1 MSKVIGN
8 EKDKLVSF
16 FAICD
21 ELISGKFILS
31 DIKISKL
38 LKSIATS
45 STLYNLFSECLVDY
59 NSEQEFKASLT
70 GKKQNGSLI
79 TLPQENNRI
88 IAYAFYLFV
97 QIDNKTINLQSFIN
111 QYFYNPDGYNLS
123 YNNFSR
129 NILVPFKKAILD
141 SLNITNINKDV
152 RGDDSGEDENEEEIR
167 GVNMVQDNAKM
178 CFTKLM
184 VSLSDLY
191 SAVLKDHKIRMEQK
205 EEVYIII
212 NALNEA
218 TRLQNIKI
226 INALII
232 PLEYVLGKN
241 KTVKSYYNIVK
252 DDLVDI
258 YNAFS

>member
-8 EKDKLVSF
+8 EKDKLISF

-31 DIKISKL
+31 DVKISKL

-59 NSEQEFKASLT
+59 NSEQEFKNSLT
-70 GKKQNGSLI
+70 GKKQNGSMI
-79 TLPQENNRI
+79 TLPEEHEKI
-88 IAYAFYLFV
+88 IAYVFYLFV
-97 QIDNKTINLQSFIN
+97 QIDNKIINLQNFIN

-123 YNNFSR
+123 YTNFSK
-129 NILVPFKKAILD
+129 NILVPFKKTVLEK
-141 SLNITNINKDV
+141 LNITNIDE
-152 RGDDSGEDENEEEIR
+152 DIEAEDEIYQDNRR
-167 GVNMVQDNAKM
+167 GACVVQDNAKM

-191 SAVLKDHKIRMEQK
+191 SAVLKDNRIRMAQK
-205 EEVYIII
+205 EEIYIII

-232 PLEYVLGKN
+232 PLEYVLGRNKN
-241 KTVKSYYNIVK
+241 VRPYYNIVK

-258 YNAFS
+258 YEAIR